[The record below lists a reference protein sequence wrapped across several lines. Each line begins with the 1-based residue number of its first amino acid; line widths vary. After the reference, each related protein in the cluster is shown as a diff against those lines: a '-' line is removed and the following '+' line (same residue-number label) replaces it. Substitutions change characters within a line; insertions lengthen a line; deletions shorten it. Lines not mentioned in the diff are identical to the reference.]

1 MSGIGGSCSRLS
13 AANLSFKN
21 ARRGSSHANLPDA
34 KGSVSYFILLKEIL
48 LETMS
53 AFLTY
58 EPCYL
63 HTTMAFNISLF

>member
-34 KGSVSYFILLKEIL
+34 KGSVSYSILLKEIL

-58 EPCYL
+58 ELCYL
-63 HTTMAFNISLF
+63 HAPMAFNIRLF